1 MSWLEDNFDDLLE
14 GLLKYG
20 RVTFGTHVGGGYQ
33 NISWHFSLD
42 EMHVRCFDVFS
53 AKIDLHDPNSIPLL
67 GSAFKFCRVKADCVG
82 CPITTRPRR

>member
-53 AKIDLHDPNSIPLL
+53 AKI
-67 GSAFKFCRVKADCVG
+67 AY
-82 CPITTRPRR
+82 TTRTAFLFLGAPLNFAGLKQIA